1 MDLISVPPVDTG
13 NAPRE
18 RLTRDASIHEPAGFA
33 LHSLLEFF
41 AHSFLVSNGIWEKD
55 DASSETN
62 RNLPVIMHAPS
73 EELPYATAKSA
84 RTLGKIRCV
93 DEDFI
98 VDEVPAYPPAG
109 HGGHL
114 FVRFEKRGLT
124 TREAVTHLANAL
136 GVNPRDVGVAGQKDK
151 RAVTT
156 QWASF
161 ERVEP
166 DAALSL
172 EVPNVRVLAAV
183 PHPHKLRT
191 GHVRANRFELII
203 REASDLVAAHEVIAQ
218 LQHEGCP
225 NYYGEQRFGVGERNV
240 ERACAM
246 LRGEMRAPRDRFERK
261 MLMSALQSS
270 LFNRWLAERV
280 TEGIYARPLLGD
292 LLRKEDTGGLFINQD
307 NDDALRR
314 MQAWEVSATGPMFGA
329 SMRRAEA
336 EAGAR
341 EQAIFESSG
350 LTADMFAAHAK
361 SGEGT
366 RRAARVRLSDCEVER
381 TDLGLRLRFT
391 LPAGA
396 YATTVLREVMKSD
409 ADARPD

>member
-1 MDLISVPPVDTG
+1 MD
-13 NAPRE
+13 E
-18 RLTRDASIHEPAGFA
+18 
-33 LHSLLEFF
+33 
-41 AHSFLVSNGIWEKD
+41 
-55 DASSETN
+55 ASSETN
-62 RNLPVIMHAPS
+62 RDLPVIMHAPS
-73 EELPYATAKSA
+73 DELPYATAKSL
-84 RTLGKIRCV
+84 RTLGKIRCA

-136 GVNPRDVGVAGQKDK
+136 GVNPRDAGVAGQKDK
-151 RAVTT
+151 HAVTT

-161 ERVEP
+161 ERAEP
-166 DAALSL
+166 DAALRL

-191 GHVRANRFELII
+191 GHVRANRFDLII
-203 REASDLVAAHEVIAQ
+203 RDASDLDAAREVLAH
-218 LQHEGCP
+218 LQRDGVP
-225 NYYGEQRFGVGERNV
+225 NYYGEQRFGIGERNV
-240 ERACAM
+240 ARACAM
-246 LRGEMRAPRDRFERK
+246 LRGEARAPRDRFERK

-270 LFNRWLAERV
+270 LFNQWLAARV
-280 TEGIYARPLLGD
+280 TEQLYARPVLGD

-307 NDDALRR
+307 NDEALRR

-329 SMRRAEA
+329 SMRHAEA
-336 EAGAR
+336 EALLR
-341 EQAIFESSG
+341 ERQVFERSG
-350 LTADMFAAHAK
+350 LTDAMFAAHAK

-366 RRAARVRLSDCEVER
+366 RRAARVRLTDCEVER
-381 TDLGLRLRFT
+381 TNVGLRLRFE

-396 YATTVLREVMKSD
+396 YATTVLREVMK
-409 ADARPD
+409 PDVS

>member
-13 NAPRE
+13 NAAWE
-18 RLTRDASIHEPAGFA
+18 RLTCDASIHEPAGFA

-41 AHSFLVSNGIWEKD
+41 AHSFLVSNGRKD
-55 DASSETN
+55 KASSETN
-62 RNLPVIMHAPS
+62 RKLPVIMHAPS
-73 EELPYATAKSA
+73 DELPYATAKSA

-93 DEDFI
+93 DEDFV

-136 GVNPRDVGVAGQKDK
+136 GVNPRDAGVAGQKDK
-151 RAVTT
+151 HAVTT

-161 ERVEP
+161 ERVTA
-166 DAALSL
+166 DAALRL
-172 EVPNVRVLAAV
+172 EVPNVRVLTAA

-203 REASDLVAAHEVIAQ
+203 REASDLDAAREVIAQ
-218 LQHEGCP
+218 LQRDGVP
-225 NYYGEQRFGVGERNV
+225 NYYGEQRFGVGDRNV
-240 ERACAM
+240 ARACAM
-246 LRGEMRAPRDRFERK
+246 LRGEARVRDRFERK

-270 LFNRWLAERV
+270 LFNRWLAQRV
-280 TEGIYARPLLGD
+280 TERLYAEPVLGD
-292 LLRKEDTGGLFINQD
+292 LLRKEETGGLFINQD
-307 NDDALRR
+307 NAEAQRR

-336 EAGAR
+336 EAAVR
-341 EQAIFESSG
+341 EQAIFDASG
-350 LTADMFAAHAK
+350 LTEEMFAAHAK
-361 SGEGT
+361 AGEGT
-366 RRAARVRLSDCEVER
+366 RRAARVRLTDCEVER
-381 TDLGLRLRFT
+381 VEVGLRIRFE
-391 LPAGA
+391 LPSGA

-409 ADARPD
+409 VS

>member
-1 MDLISVPPVDTG
+1 MDLISVAPVDTG
-13 NAPRE
+13 NAPWE
-18 RLTRDASIHEPAGFA
+18 RLTCDASIHEPAGLA

-41 AHSFLVSNGIWEKD
+41 AHSFLVSNGRKD
-55 DASSETN
+55 KASSETN

-73 EELPYATAKSA
+73 DELPYATAKSA

-136 GVNPRDVGVAGQKDK
+136 GVNPRDAGVAGQKDK
-151 RAVTT
+151 HAVTT

-161 ERVEP
+161 ERAEP
-166 DAALSL
+166 DAALRL

-203 REASDLVAAHEVIAQ
+203 RDATDLDAAREVITA
-218 LQHEGCP
+218 LQQDGVP

-240 ERACAM
+240 ARACAM
-246 LRGEMRAPRDRFERK
+246 LRGEARAPRDRFERK

-270 LFNRWLAERV
+270 LFNRWLAARV
-280 TEGIYARPLLGD
+280 TEQLYARPVLGD

-307 NDDALRR
+307 NDEALRR

-329 SMRRAEA
+329 SMRPAEA
-336 EAGAR
+336 EALAR
-341 EQAIFESSG
+341 EQAVFESSG
-350 LTADMFAAHAK
+350 LTEAMFAAHAK

-366 RRAARVRLSDCEVER
+366 RRAARVRLTDCEVER
-381 TDLGLRLRFT
+381 ADVGLRLRFE
-391 LPAGA
+391 LPSGA
-396 YATTVLREVMKSD
+396 YATTVLREVMK
-409 ADARPD
+409 PDVS

>member
-1 MDLISVPPVDTG
+1 LISVAPVDTG
-13 NAPRE
+13 NAPWE
-18 RLTRDASIHEPAGFA
+18 RLTCDASVHESAGLA
-33 LHSLLEFF
+33 LHPLLEFF
-41 AHSFLVSNGIWEKD
+41 AHSFLVSNGFGEDK
-55 DASSETN
+55 ASSETN
-62 RNLPVIMHAPS
+62 RNLPVIMRAPS

-93 DEDFI
+93 DEDFL

-109 HGGHL
+109 QGGHL

-124 TREAVTHLANAL
+124 TREAVTHLAKAL

-151 RAVTT
+151 HAITT

-161 ERVEP
+161 ERVQP
-166 DAALSL
+166 DAALKL

-203 REASDLVAAHEVIAQ
+203 RDATDLDAANEVIAH
-218 LQHEGCP
+218 LSADGVP

-240 ERACAM
+240 ARATAM
-246 LRGEMRAPRDRFERK
+246 LRGETRPPRDRFERK
-261 MLMSALQSS
+261 LLMSALQSS
-270 LFNRWLAERV
+270 LFNRWLAQRV
-280 TEGIYARPLLGD
+280 SENLYARPVLGD

-314 MQAWEVSATGPMFGA
+314 MQAWEISATGPMFGA

-336 EAGAR
+336 DAALR
-341 EQAIFESSG
+341 EQAVFESSG
-350 LTADMFAAHAK
+350 LTDDMFVAHAK
-361 SGEGT
+361 LGEGT
-366 RRAARVRLSDCEVER
+366 RRAARVRLHDCEVER
-381 TDLGLRLRFT
+381 IDVGLRLRFE

-409 ADARPD
+409 VPAESA

>member
-1 MDLISVPPVDTG
+1 VQ
-13 NAPRE
+13 
-18 RLTRDASIHEPAGFA
+18 RDASVHESAGLA
-33 LHSLLEFF
+33 LHPLLEFF
-41 AHSFLVSNGIWEKD
+41 AHSFLVSNGFGKD
-55 DASSETN
+55 KASSETN

-93 DEDFI
+93 DEDFV
-98 VDEVPAYPPAG
+98 VDEVPAYPAAG

-151 RAVTT
+151 HAITT
-156 QWASF
+156 QWVSF

-166 DAALSL
+166 DAALRL

-203 REASDLVAAHEVIAQ
+203 REATDLDAAREVIAH
-218 LQHEGCP
+218 LSDEGVP

-240 ERACAM
+240 ARATAM
-246 LRGEMRAPRDRFERK
+246 LRGDMRPPRDRFERK
-261 MLMSALQSS
+261 LLMSALQSS
-270 LFNRWLAERV
+270 LFNNWLAQRVSERL
-280 TEGIYARPLLGD
+280 YARPVLGD
-292 LLRKEDTGGLFINQD
+292 LLRKENTGGLFINQD
-307 NDDALRR
+307 NADALRR

-329 SMRRAEA
+329 SMRRAEG
-336 EAGAR
+336 EAALR
-341 EQAIFESSG
+341 EQAVFERSG
-350 LTADMFAAHAK
+350 LTEEMFAAHAK

-366 RRAARVRLSDCEVER
+366 RRAARVRLRDCEIER
-381 TDLGLRLRFT
+381 IELGLRLRFE
-391 LPAGA
+391 LPTGA
-396 YATTVLREVMKSD
+396 YATTVLREVMKTD
-409 ADARPD
+409 ALGESA